1 MQKEDGVIERIKQ
14 VLCVKH
20 LEQRLDAVRVI
31 QVFPIVIFLLQ
42 YNWHVRLYSFQMYK
56 VMIQHLGILQ
66 NDHQSMCR

>member
-31 QVFPIVIFLLQ
+31 QVFPVVIFLLQ
-42 YNWHVRLYSFQMYK
+42 YN
-56 VMIQHLGILQ
+56 
-66 NDHQSMCR
+66 